1 MIGAIS
7 CWQEQGAW
15 VFLLL
20 ELGGFVCVMYATILT
35 SELVLVL
42 QVSES
47 FLPIVDFSLY
57 VNPTSWCLGL

>member
-1 MIGAIS
+1 MAKLSEPKARKVKGEMIGTIS

-20 ELGGFVCVMYATILT
+20 ELGGFVCVMYTTILT

-42 QVSES
+42 
-47 FLPIVDFSLY
+47 
-57 VNPTSWCLGL
+57 